1 MATISVSV
9 DAVHGVVW
17 ISVDYSSDPTV
28 ESVRVVRVETLS
40 GEESYVRVHSWLD
53 EDSSDCMM
61 LVGSSAT
68 LYDTEPPFDIPITY
82 RLEDC
87 EGVAASVVS
96 SEVVVPG
103 SNRFW
108 LRDPVRPYL
117 NTAIALKAE
126 ANPCAPSTGVLFQSM
141 DAESYPGAGAVQ
153 RAVNRRNAVAVV
165 RVRHGYSSTLTLA
178 TRTFVDRD
186 KVRDLLATGDV
197 LHFQAPAQY
206 GIEDVYLHVPGTPS
220 WQRLSSDHRKQ
231 WRMIGIPFDEVDR
244 PAGMGYGVLGTRWA
258 DMCDIYSTF
267 QSFEDAGISWRDVM
281 AGLAGQ
287 PADSI
292 VAEWRTYAEVEAEFA
307 TYAAILAY
315 TTAATDTFTRVVANG
330 WGTATSGQVW
340 TTAGGAAANYLV
352 DGAEASIDSNTI
364 DVARETILPV
374 LAGDVNI
381 LLDKIVIA
389 GGVVPTGA
397 PISTSITARRTD
409 VGNYYMA
416 ELLYGTNDL
425 TTLRINKLVAGT
437 ITTIGNYPLGLS
449 GSGVA
454 YAMRFM
460 VVGSTL
466 RARAW
471 NRSTTEPAV
480 WQLEVVD
487 GSLSPAGDVGVRVV
501 RTAGNTNPGTVSF
514 FYDNLTVR
522 VVNRTYR
529 ELLEGD

>member
-1 MATISVSV
+1 MGSITASV

-17 ISVDYSSDPTV
+17 LEVDYASDPSVT
-28 ESVRVVRVETLS
+28 SVRIIRVEVAT
-40 GEESYVRVHSWLD
+40 GVEANVRIHSWLSD
-53 EDSSDCMM
+53 EGLDCIT
-61 LVGSSAT
+61 LVGNTAST
-68 LYDTEPPFDIPITY
+68 YDTEAPMDIPVYY

-87 EGVAASVVS
+87 AGVAASVNS
-96 SEVVVPG
+96 LEVVVPSG
-103 SNRFW
+103 GRFW
-108 LRDPVRPYL
+108 LKDPLRPYL
-117 NTAIALKAE
+117 NVPITLRGDE
-126 ANPCAPSTGVLFQSM
+126 NPCTPVLGVYFRSM
-141 DAESYPGAGAVQ
+141 SEETFPGAGAVQ

-165 RVRHGYSSTLTLA
+165 RVRSGYNSTLNLA

-186 KVRDLLATGDV
+186 AVRDLLSTGDV
-197 LHFQAPAQY
+197 LFLQSPASY
-206 GIEDVYLHVPGTPS
+206 GIPQVYVHVPGSPA
-220 WQRLSSDHRKQ
+220 WQRLSSDHKKQ
-231 WRMIGIPFDEVDR
+231 WRLVSIPFDEVDR
-244 PAGMGYGVLGTRWA
+244 PAGLAFGVSGTRWA
-258 DMCDIYSTF
+258 DMCDLF
-267 QSFEDAGISWRDVM
+267 ANFLAFETAGISWRDVM
-281 AGLAGQ
+281 AGLAGN

-292 VAEWRTYAEVEAEFA
+292 VTGWRTYAMVKSEFA
-307 TYAAILAY
+307 TYAAILPY
-315 TTAATDTFTRVVANG
+315 TTIATDSFSRVVANG

-340 TTAGGAAANYLV
+340 TTSGGVAADYLV
-352 DGAEASIDSNTI
+352 NGGEASIDSSTV

-374 LAGDVNI
+374 LAGNVNI
-381 LLDKIVIA
+381 LLGKIVIA

-397 PISTSITARRTD
+397 AISTSITARRTD

-437 ITTIGNYPLGLS
+437 ITTLGSYSLGLS

-454 YAMRFM
+454 YGMRFM

-471 NRSTTEPAV
+471 NRSLTEPAV

-501 RTAGNTNPGTVSF
+501 RTLGNTNPGTVSY
-514 FYDNLTVR
+514 FYDDLTVNE
-522 VVNRTYR
+522 VDRTYQ